1 MISTTDI
8 TEFKTLQ
15 GQLRLNVLAL
25 YKQAN
30 AGHIGCS
37 LSCIDLMI
45 ATLVLRKREQDT
57 FLLSK
62 GHAAASLYVC
72 LNHLG
77 EISDDV
83 LATFYLNGTTLPA
96 HPAPNKHAGIP
107 FATGSL
113 GHGLPIGTGVAMA
126 AKLLAADAKSTEP
139 TNQPAQVFVLMSDGE
154 TNEGTT
160 WEAAHFAVQHQLDNL
175 VVLVDKNGLQGFGH
189 TADVMGDSANIRVWD
204 AIGFETVEV
213 DGHNVEE
220 ILTTLDRLSATPNG
234 KPKLLIAKTVKGKGV
249 SYMENQLAWHYL
261 PMTDAQ
267 YEQAV
272 ADVQQQY
279 LPVPVGQE

>member
-1 MISTTDI
+1 MTSTVNI
-8 TEFKTLQ
+8 TNLKTLQ
-15 GQLRLNVLAL
+15 GQLRLTILGL
-25 YKQAN
+25 YNQAH

-62 GHAAASLYVC
+62 GHAAAALYAC
-72 LNHLG
+72 LNYLG

-96 HPAPNKHAGIP
+96 HPAPNQHSGIP

-126 AKLLAADAKSTEP
+126 GKLSGDNSR
-139 TNQPAQVFVLMSDGE
+139 VFVLMSDGE

-175 VVLVDKNGLQGFGH
+175 IVLIDKNGLQGFGQ

-204 AIGFETVEV
+204 AIGFDTVEV
-213 DGHNVEE
+213 DGHTIEE
-220 ILTTLDRLSATPNG
+220 ILATLDRLSANPNG

-272 ADVQQQY
+272 ADIQQHY
-279 LPVPVGQE
+279 LQIPVGQE